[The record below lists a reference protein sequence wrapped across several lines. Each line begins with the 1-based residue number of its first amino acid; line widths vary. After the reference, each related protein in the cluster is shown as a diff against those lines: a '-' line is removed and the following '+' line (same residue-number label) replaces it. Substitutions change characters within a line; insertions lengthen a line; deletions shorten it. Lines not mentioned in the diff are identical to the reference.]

1 VIWSHAGGTMP
12 YLIERFM
19 RTSTFPEWRKKLPG
33 GFLPEAQRFYY
44 DTAQASNAVALS
56 CARQVIPAS
65 HFVFGTDY
73 PYRSAK
79 EHVEGLR
86 QSGVFDNW
94 ELRGIDRT
102 NLTGILPQYATD
114 KPVGATG
121 RKMR

>member
-1 VIWSHAGGTMP
+1 MP
-12 YLIERFM
+12 FLIERFM

-33 GFLPEAQRFYY
+33 GFLPEVQRFYY

-65 HFVFGTDY
+65 HFVFGEVGQY
-73 PYRSAK
+73 CMASRP
-79 EHVEGLR
+79 
-86 QSGVFDNW
+86 
-94 ELRGIDRT
+94 

-121 RKMR
+121 RRS

>member
-1 VIWSHAGGTMP
+1 
-12 YLIERFM
+12 
-19 RTSTFPEWRKKLPG
+19 
-33 GFLPEAQRFYY
+33 
-44 DTAQASNAVALS
+44 
-56 CARQVIPAS
+56 VIPAS

-73 PYRSAK
+73 PYRGAK

-121 RKMR
+121 RQTR